1 MNLLAPAIILVFFAM
16 SRVPKER
23 KPKLRKIIL
32 ITALAELL
40 FFFLILVF
48 MISFGR

>member
-1 MNLLAPAIILVFFAM
+1 MNPLVAVIILTSFAM

-23 KPKLRKIIL
+23 RPKMWMIII
-32 ITALAELL
+32 ITAFATFL